1 MATTTDT
8 LSRISP
14 YAERL
19 LDDYIYDELDDAGR
33 KLRAAYGRV
42 RRRKT
47 IDDPAAVRLVRDAGD
62 SVRKAALAAAGRQ
75 PEPPSR
81 KPRIL
86 AALAITAVTAVFVK
100 RLAAGSAES
109 EAP

>member
-1 MATTTDT
+1 MATTDT
-8 LSRISP
+8 LSRFSP

-19 LDDYIYDELDDAGR
+19 LDDYIYDELDDAGK

-42 RRRKT
+42 RRRKAV
-47 IDDPAAVRLVRDAGD
+47 DDPHLVRLVRSAGD
-62 SVRKAALAAAGRQ
+62 SLRNAAVAVTGQ

-86 AALAITAVTAVFVK
+86 AALAITGVTAWFVK
-100 RLAAGSAES
+100 RLATGTAES
-109 EAP
+109 GAR